1 MSLIKTN
8 TVLNQAE
15 KISMTI
21 QSLVLYFEVNIVLV
35 MINLKQLL
43 RSHTLFAGQQSVSL
57 LLKSHVNVHIA
68 SIHEGKK
75 PFRCEICDQHFTQK
89 GHIDKH
95 ITSAVCKK

>member
-15 KISMTI
+15 KISMNI

-57 LLKSHVNVHIA
+57 LLKSHVNVP
-68 SIHEGKK
+68 SI
-75 PFRCEICDQHFTQK
+75 PDSTQTGCRQREK
-89 GHIDKH
+89 LLEFG
-95 ITSAVCKK
+95 SY